1 MSLPN
6 QKSITSFFQAPKYPR
21 SPESQVEILNNRFS
35 KSTRTSAPSLSD
47 MELNDFE
54 IDNLD
59 IDNEVELDKLLS
71 IEENTDFSP
80 LESINTTSLTQK
92 PNSRVFYWK
101 DEYTT
106 LFPWLQYNATT
117 GIACCSY
124 SSCKMYKFSF

>member
-21 SPESQVEILNNRFS
+21 SPESQVEILNNRFFKS
-35 KSTRTSAPSLSD
+35 KRTSTSNLSD
-47 MELNDFE
+47 MESNEFE
-54 IDNLD
+54 TDNLD
-59 IDNEVELDKLLS
+59 TDNEVELDKLLS
-71 IEENTDFSP
+71 IEENIDFSP
-80 LESINTTSLTQK
+80 SESISTTSSIQK
-92 PNSRVFYWK
+92 QNSRVFYWK

-117 GIACCSY
+117 GIAWCSY

>member
-6 QKSITSFFQAPKYPR
+6 QKSITSIFQAPKHPR
-21 SPESQVEILNNRFS
+21 SSESQVEILNNRFS

-71 IEENTDFSP
+71 I
-80 LESINTTSLTQK
+80 K
-92 PNSRVFYWK
+92 
-101 DEYTT
+101 
-106 LFPWLQYNATT
+106 
-117 GIACCSY
+117 
-124 SSCKMYKFSF
+124 

>member
-1 MSLPN
+1 MIKKLR
-6 QKSITSFFQAPKYPR
+6 TLPR

-35 KSTRTSAPSLSD
+35 KSTRTSTSSLSD
-47 MELNDFE
+47 IELNDFE
-54 IDNLD
+54 TDNLG

-71 IEENTDFSP
+71 IEENIDFSP
-80 LESINTTSLTQK
+80 SESISTTSSIQK
-92 PNSRVFYWK
+92 QNNRIFYWK